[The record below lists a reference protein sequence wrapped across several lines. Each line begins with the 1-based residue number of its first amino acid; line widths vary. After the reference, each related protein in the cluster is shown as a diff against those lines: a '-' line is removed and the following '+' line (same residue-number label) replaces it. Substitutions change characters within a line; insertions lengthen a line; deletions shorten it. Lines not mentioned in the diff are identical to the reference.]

1 MQYFSVSVIRL
12 FPSPPLSVWNRFPVC
27 GEFAPL
33 LALLRRHMLR
43 FTMPLDAR
51 SASSPSLTYW
61 TNLHPVFFCFQFV
74 CAPKHLS
81 HTFSSGMALW
91 LPQWNARK
99 VSPRLW
105 GIVLIIIGHFLT
117 NLCSQSPSNK
127 SFFFSHLLLLLFIS
141 VYFTLRKLWRATRG
155 DYTRWLLSFMFKVF
169 A

>member
-1 MQYFSVSVIRL
+1 MQYFSVSAIRL

-43 FTMPLDAR
+43 FMMPLDAR

-61 TNLHPVFFCFQFV
+61 TNLHPMFFCFQFV

-91 LPQWNARK
+91 LPQWNAQK

-117 NLCSQSPSNK
+117 SLCSQSPSNK
-127 SFFFSHLLLLLFIS
+127 SFFFSYLLLLLFIS
-141 VYFTLRKLWRATRG
+141 VYFSLHKLWRATRG
-155 DYTRWLLSFMFKVF
+155 DYTRWLLSFMSKVF